1 MAESDLCTQLQKEY
15 TVPALVFSLILRVGL
30 IVHLGT

>member
-1 MAESDLCTQLQKEY
+1 MAKSDLCTQLQKDY
-15 TVPALVFSLILRVGL
+15 TVPALVSLILRVGL